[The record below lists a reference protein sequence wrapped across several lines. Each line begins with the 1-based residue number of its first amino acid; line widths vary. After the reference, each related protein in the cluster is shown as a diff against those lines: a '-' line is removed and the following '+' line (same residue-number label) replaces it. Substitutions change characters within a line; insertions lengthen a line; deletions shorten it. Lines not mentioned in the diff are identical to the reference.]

1 MEKAEFDKRFLALV
15 NQTNVEITAPNI
27 AYHLDI
33 PIEEAQEHLL
43 SLELN
48 GVIVQEADDQ
58 GNTSYTMPNRATPG
72 TMPQHQLEAQAAS
85 GEGAKPRRQAVGVM
99 NPADLPAAPVLSGK
113 KHEPASGKSIHGLLA
128 NIFVPGLGSLICGRM
143 IGLAIMAVFLLG
155 FASFFFMPGF
165 SKFLG
170 VLPIIGAW
178 IWSIVA
184 GVQLM
189 NVKEK
194 PQTA

>member
-48 GVIVQEADDQ
+48 GVIVQEADDK
-58 GNTSYTMPNRATPG
+58 GNTTYTMPNRATPG
-72 TMPQHQLEAQAAS
+72 TMPQHQLEQQAAS
-85 GEGAKPRRQAVGVM
+85 GEGKPRQAVGVM
-99 NPADLPAAPVLSGK
+99 NPADLPPAPVLSGK
-113 KHEPASGKSIHGLLA
+113 KHAPASGKAIHGLLL
-128 NIFVPGLGSLICGRM
+128 NILLPGLGSLVCGRM

-155 FASFFFMPGF
+155 VASFFFMPGF
-165 SKFLG
+165 TKFFG